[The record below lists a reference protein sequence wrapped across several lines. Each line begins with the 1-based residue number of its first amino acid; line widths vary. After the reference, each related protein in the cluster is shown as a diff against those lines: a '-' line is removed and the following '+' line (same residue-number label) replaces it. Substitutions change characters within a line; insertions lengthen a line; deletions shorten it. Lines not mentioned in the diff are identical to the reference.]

1 MSPRLV
7 ASLRCLQH
15 ANDASDEAVVV
26 TWLENPYWQ
35 YFCGE
40 IYLQTELS
48 IDSSHRT
55 RWRKRIGEE
64 GVKVL
69 LAVTAE
75 AAYVV
80 GLVKKASL
88 NRIIVD
94 TTRQS
99 PKAITHTTDSRL
111 E

>member
-7 ASLRCLQH
+7 AGLRCLQH
-15 ANDASDEAVVV
+15 GNDASDEAAVV

-48 IDSSHRT
+48 IDSSHRM

-64 GVKVL
+64 SVEVL

-80 GLVKKASL
+80 ALVKKASL

-99 PKAITHTTDSRL
+99 PKVIAHTTDSRL